1 MGWISGQLNKLTAGN
16 MQFMTYSI
24 EAGVLVRK
32 LSQLTSLSLAKRANP
47 RYFIQLCGISC
58 QLAGCVNRVHDSRLM
73 PNQTLVS
80 YTLAV
85 SAQLS

>member
-16 MQFMTYSI
+16 LQFMTYST

-32 LSQLTSLSLAKRANP
+32 SSQLTSLSLAKRANP

-58 QLAGCVNRVHDSRLM
+58 ELAGCVNRPIVDSES
-73 PNQTLVS
+73 TI
-80 YTLAV
+80 AG
-85 SAQLS
+85 